1 MTKFPTFR
9 GPFKDGEM
17 IRASIIG
24 RVYKMTPRHWA
35 AYLMCFR
42 KGGIMSGATLNN
54 INKQDLENHQFIFP
68 LSRKEI
74 LAQPFMFPEEYLA
87 FVKSHPMTFKFYL
100 ISDMSFARKFLLNA
114 EKESKFTVRWKKKM
128 ADNARKAAK
137 VKRDKIKIRE
147 KNRAKREKMWKKILK
162 EREKQKKVY
171 IFVK

>member
-1 MTKFPTFR
+1 MEKFPTFR

-100 ISDMSFARKFLLNA
+100 ISDMVFARNFLMHA
-114 EKESKFTVRWKKKM
+114 EKESKFNIRWKKKL

-137 VKRDKIKIRE
+137 ARRENEQKHAKAIMKRW
-147 KNRAKREKMWKKILK
+147 AKILK
-162 EREKQKKVY
+162 EREKQKK
-171 IFVK
+171 FTFL

>member
-54 INKQDLENHQFIFP
+54 INKKDLENHQFIFP

-100 ISDMSFARKFLLNA
+100 ISDMVFARNFLMHA
-114 EKESKFTVRWKKKM
+114 EKESKFNIRWKKKL
-128 ADNARKAAK
+128 AKNAKKAAK
-137 VKRDKIKIRE
+137 ARRENEQKHAKAMIKR
-147 KNRAKREKMWKKILK
+147 WKKISK
-162 EREKQKKVY
+162 EQEKQKK
-171 IFVK
+171 FTFL

>member
-1 MTKFPTFR
+1 
-9 GPFKDGEM
+9 
-17 IRASIIG
+17 
-24 RVYKMTPRHWA
+24 
-35 AYLMCFR
+35 
-42 KGGIMSGATLNN
+42 MSGATLNN

-162 EREKQKKVY
+162 EREKQKK
-171 IFVK
+171 FTFL

>member
-1 MTKFPTFR
+1 MEKFPTFR

-74 LAQPFMFPEEYLA
+74 LAQPFMFPQEYLE
-87 FVKSHPMTFKFYL
+87 FVQQRPLTFKFYL
-100 ISDMSFARKFLLNA
+100 ISDMGFARNFLMHA
-114 EKESKFTVRWKKKM
+114 EKESKFNIRWKKKL
-128 ADNARKAAK
+128 AKNAKKAAK
-137 VKRDKIKIRE
+137 ARRE
-147 KNRAKREKMWKKILK
+147 NEQKRAKAIMKRWAKILK
-162 EREKQKKVY
+162 EREKQKK
-171 IFVK
+171 FTFL

>member
-1 MTKFPTFR
+1 MEKFPTFR

-17 IRASIIG
+17 IRASIG
-24 RVYKMTPRHWA
+24 GWVYKMTPRHWA

-54 INKQDLENHQFIFP
+54 INKQDLENHKFIFP

-114 EKESKFTVRWKKKM
+114 EKESKFTVRWKKKL
-128 ADNARKAAK
+128 ADNARKAN
-137 VKRDKIKIRE
+137 E
-147 KNRAKREKMWKKILK
+147 SKMLK
-162 EREKQKKVY
+162 EMEKLKK
-171 IFVK
+171 FTKM

>member
-1 MTKFPTFR
+1 MEKFPTFR

-24 RVYKMTPRHWA
+24 RVYKMTPRQWA

-87 FVKSHPMTFKFYL
+87 FVQQRPLTFKFYL
-100 ISDMSFARKFLLNA
+100 ISDMGFARNFLMHA
-114 EKESKFTVRWKKKM
+114 EKESKFNIRWKKKL
-128 ADNARKAAK
+128 AKNAKKAAK
-137 VKRDKIKIRE
+137 ARRE
-147 KNRAKREKMWKKILK
+147 NEQKRAKAIMKRWAKILK
-162 EREKQKKVY
+162 EREKQKK
-171 IFVK
+171 FTFS

>member
-1 MTKFPTFR
+1 MEKFPTFR

-24 RVYKMTPRHWA
+24 RVYKMTPRQWA

-54 INKQDLENHQFIFP
+54 ISKQDLENHQFIFP

-87 FVKSHPMTFKFYL
+87 FVQQRPLTFKFYL
-100 ISDMSFARKFLLNA
+100 ISDMGFARNFLMHA
-114 EKESKFTVRWKKKM
+114 EKESKFNIRWKKKL
-128 ADNARKAAK
+128 AKNAKKAAK
-137 VKRDKIKIRE
+137 ARRE
-147 KNRAKREKMWKKILK
+147 NEQKRAKAAMKRWAKILK
-162 EREKQKKVY
+162 EREKQKK
-171 IFVK
+171 FTFL

>member
-1 MTKFPTFR
+1 MEKFPTFR

-162 EREKQKKVY
+162 EREKQKKFTF
-171 IFVK
+171 FVK

>member
-1 MTKFPTFR
+1 
-9 GPFKDGEM
+9 
-17 IRASIIG
+17 
-24 RVYKMTPRHWA
+24 
-35 AYLMCFR
+35 
-42 KGGIMSGATLNN
+42 MSGATLNN

-162 EREKQKKVY
+162 EREKQKKFTF
-171 IFVK
+171 FVK

>member
-1 MTKFPTFR
+1 MEKFPTFR

-24 RVYKMTPRHWA
+24 RVYKMTPRQWA

-54 INKQDLENHQFIFP
+54 ISKQDLENHQFIFP

-87 FVKSHPMTFKFYL
+87 FVQQRPLTFKFYL
-100 ISDMSFARKFLLNA
+100 ISDMGFARNFLMHA
-114 EKESKFTVRWKKKM
+114 EKESKFNIRWKKKL
-128 ADNARKAAK
+128 AKNAKKAAK
-137 VKRDKIKIRE
+137 ARRE
-147 KNRAKREKMWKKILK
+147 NEQKRAKAIMKRWAKILK
-162 EREKQKKVY
+162 EREKQKK
-171 IFVK
+171 FTFL

>member
-1 MTKFPTFR
+1 MEKFPTFR

-147 KNRAKREKMWKKILK
+147 KNRAKREKMWKKMLK
-162 EREKQKKVY
+162 EREKQKK
-171 IFVK
+171 FTFL

>member
-1 MTKFPTFR
+1 MEKFPTFR

-87 FVKSHPMTFKFYL
+87 FVQQRPLTFKFYL
-100 ISDMSFARKFLLNA
+100 ISDMGFARNFLMHA
-114 EKESKFTVRWKKKM
+114 EKESKFNIRWKKKL
-128 ADNARKAAK
+128 AKNAKKAAK
-137 VKRDKIKIRE
+137 ARRE
-147 KNRAKREKMWKKILK
+147 NEQKRAKAIMKRWAKILK
-162 EREKQKKVY
+162 EREKQKK
-171 IFVK
+171 FTKM

>member
-1 MTKFPTFR
+1 
-9 GPFKDGEM
+9 
-17 IRASIIG
+17 
-24 RVYKMTPRHWA
+24 
-35 AYLMCFR
+35 
-42 KGGIMSGATLNN
+42 MSGATLNN

-87 FVKSHPMTFKFYL
+87 FAKSHPMTFKFYL

-162 EREKQKKVY
+162 EREKQKK
-171 IFVK
+171 FTFL